1 MKYRVLHFLLVVCLL
16 LCSIVPSAFAVD
28 GGTITRH
35 DIEGAKYFRIS
46 ELEGLSD
53 ITVTELNDTICLAED
68 GLEVCLSANSRYVF
82 RNSCVVAVLNTEP
95 VFLNGEWYISVDFYD
110 DFLCKDD
117 AEKPSLFNG
126 SMYFASEVLAAIYGT
141 GNDVFSQKLLNE
153 VSLPTSLG
161 ISELHIDMDRIFI
174 TTPLSEYSSELIS
187 EMKHLGIENPEQ
199 LAYSEYAVISGAQTL
214 ESAGMSDLLDKSPE
228 LSAYDPTI
236 MTVAE
241 YSEWQRKEADAQF
254 EESLSAEAK
263 QFAEEKEISI
273 SDLKYLNRYFYGSYI
288 EKDDEELRGA
298 LMKHYEVDVSYLR
311 SLANPFIDI
320 QENDWFFDD
329 VISVRFGGLMNGTSD
344 NLFSPYATTTRGMV
358 VTVLYRL
365 EDEPAVNY
373 SMSFDDVDNNTW
385 YTEAVRWAASKKI
398 VEGYGDGNFGV
409 NDAITR
415 EQLVT
420 ILYRYAQYKGYDVSV
435 GENTNILS
443 YDDSFSI
450 SEYAYPALQWACGAG
465 IISGDDGSLLPQNNA
480 TRSQVAVI
488 LRRFNDLDTNQ
499 GQNINQDRGEFATL
513 YVYGALSGEGIAE
526 DGRCEY
532 TLSSEDSNVIIA
544 LFYSKEKETLE
555 TPLDCISTIEFR
567 LGEDYLGTSLNDIN
581 VLSGRI
587 DGKLVAVYLD
597 EDESSILKQ
606 LVYTYAPDIAH

>member
-1 MKYRVLHFLLVVCLL
+1 MKTTKRMRYRVLYFLLVVCLL
-16 LCSIVPSAFAVD
+16 LCSIAPSAFAVD
-28 GGTITRH
+28 GGTITRL

-46 ELEGLSD
+46 EIKGLSD
-53 ITVTELNDTICLAED
+53 ITVTEQNDTIILAED

-82 RNSCVVAVLNTEP
+82 RNGCVVAVLDNKP
-95 VFLNGEWYISVDFYD
+95 VFLNGEWYVSVDFYD

-126 SMYFASEVLAAIYGT
+126 SMIFASEVLAAIYGT

-199 LAYSEYAVISGAQTL
+199 LAYSEYAVISGARTL

-228 LSAYDPTI
+228 LSACDPAT

-241 YSEWQRKEADAQF
+241 YSEWQRREADARF
-254 EESLSAEAK
+254 EESLSAKAK
-263 QFAEEKEISI
+263 QFAEEKGISI
-273 SDLKYLNRYFYGSYI
+273 SDLKYLNRYFYGSYM
-288 EKDDEELRGA
+288 EKDNEELRDA
-298 LMKHYEVDVSYLR
+298 LKGYYVADVSYLQ

-358 VTVLYRL
+358 VTVLHRL
-365 EDEPAVNY
+365 EGEPVVNY
-373 SMSFDDVDNNTW
+373 SMSFDDVANGTW
-385 YTEAVRWAASKKI
+385 YTEAVRWAASEKI
-398 VEGYGDGNFGV
+398 VEGYGGNFGV

-465 IISGDDGSLLPQNNA
+465 IISGDDGSLLPQNHA
-480 TRSQVAVI
+480 TRGQAAAI
-488 LRRFNDLDTNQ
+488 LRRFSMTVD
-499 GQNINQDRGEFATL
+499 
-513 YVYGALSGEGIAE
+513 
-526 DGRCEY
+526 
-532 TLSSEDSNVIIA
+532 
-544 LFYSKEKETLE
+544 
-555 TPLDCISTIEFR
+555 
-567 LGEDYLGTSLNDIN
+567 
-581 VLSGRI
+581 
-587 DGKLVAVYLD
+587 
-597 EDESSILKQ
+597 
-606 LVYTYAPDIAH
+606 

>member
-16 LCSIVPSAFAVD
+16 LFSIVPSAFAVD
-28 GGTITRH
+28 GGTITRL

-46 ELEGLSD
+46 ELKGLSD
-53 ITVTELNDTICLAED
+53 ITVTEQNDTIVLAED

-82 RNSCVVAVLNTEP
+82 RNGCVVAVLNTEP

-117 AEKPSLFNG
+117 AEKPSLFHG

-141 GNDVFSQKLLNE
+141 GNDVFSQKLLSE

-161 ISELHIDMDRIFI
+161 IRELHIDMDRIFI

-298 LMKHYEVDVSYLR
+298 LMEYYEVDVSYLR

-320 QENDWFFDD
+320 QENDW
-329 VISVRFGGLMNGTSD
+329 V
-344 NLFSPYATTTRGMV
+344 
-358 VTVLYRL
+358 
-365 EDEPAVNY
+365 
-373 SMSFDDVDNNTW
+373 FDDVDNDTW
-385 YTEAVRWAASKKI
+385 YTKAVRWAASKKI

-409 NDAITR
+409 NDDITR

-488 LRRFNDLDTNQ
+488 LQRFNDLDTNQ

-544 LFYSKEKETLE
+544 LFYSQEKETLE

-567 LGEDYLGTSLNDIN
+567 LGEDYLGTSLNNIN